1 MKTIKLFIKKNYP
14 PVVLFTLIMIS
25 FFLMC
30 VLLNAIELMT
40 TNLPVQ
46 YR

>member
-1 MKTIKLFIKKNYP
+1 MKSIKQLVKENYP

-25 FFLMC
+25 FVLMC
-30 VLLNAIELMT
+30 VLLNAIEFMT
-40 TNLPVQ
+40 TDLPVQ